1 MGMRIYSDVAI
12 DDFSLSPECFGL
24 NIPAEHLQGYN
35 YYDQRILQDKTPH
48 EDFVNRTSEFLHIRF
63 SIENSPSDLDSVVM
77 FVVVVVFCSS

>member
-12 DDFSLSPECFGL
+12 DDFSMSPECFGL

-48 EDFVNRTSEFLHIRF
+48 EDFVNRTSTFHMHVFPLNF
-63 SIENSPSDLDSVVM
+63 QFNLDSHCNVCCRY
-77 FVVVVVFCSS
+77 FL

>member
-63 SIENSPSDLDSVVM
+63 SIELTFRLRFRCNVCCCRCFL
-77 FVVVVVFCSS
+77 

>member
-1 MGMRIYSDVAI
+1 MGLRIYSDVAI

-48 EDFVNRTSEFLHIRF
+48 EDFVNRTGMRITSFAFACVFPFLLYKF
-63 SIENSPSDLDSVVM
+63 VSNSH
-77 FVVVVVFCSS
+77 